1 MISVNW
7 NSEKS
12 LNDVPNFEY
21 DVHNFFFS
29 FDTWYIQQVYGMIW
43 NEKYSISKID
53 ALKRVERKFWVLQL
67 NALTRTEGKEP
78 HAEGKVPPA
87 EEKEPSTDEKKPAIS
102 NRTYVAFGEIT
113 DEEAATKCFDPG
125 EKFQLLY
132 FHPDDDSEQ
141 AMKAKVRKQ
150 WEGEVI
156 PQIPE
161 LDHAPGN
168 FTFLLRRPNNP
179 QYDDIPLNE
188 DISDDM
194 EPEFMFFIPDNSDL
208 SARRMIKAANIVAV
222 GEGPKYEDLRR
233 ILQGQLPIHG
243 KPFDFMGSATKE
255 AQTGINNIMD
265 TLNPV
270 QHDAMERIRKRDTF
284 AHILGPPG
292 SGKSY
297 FISKMVQMG
306 ALAGEKALITGPSN
320 PSVDNL
326 AATIDA
332 DAPHLG
338 KYGAI
343 RMHSVPFEDRAAA
356 NEARKHSRKAKPD
369 DVPEAS
375 DQEYNEEEDADHE
388 KRQLY
393 TELVRYALSLGGH
406 HKRLRPNFKSMS
418 LMARVLQRCGLD
430 GPDKPFDDKI
440 EVVARF
446 RKVFLEGPNGDYGE
460 TGYKKTFDNALEAI
474 QARAISDA
482 PAICCTMSMAADDFL
497 KQWFKPSYGVADEV
511 AFATELEML
520 IMLAHYSDSLRFYL
534 GVGYVKSSID
544 IVSIAD
550 MISGT
555 LINFEP

>member
-7 NSEKS
+7 NAEKS

-21 DVHNFFFS
+21 DVHNSFFS

-53 ALKRVERKFWVLQL
+53 ALTRVERKFWVLQL

-78 HAEGKVPPA
+78 
-87 EEKEPSTDEKKPAIS
+87 STDEKKPIIS

-113 DEEAATKCFDPG
+113 DEEAATKCFDPS
-125 EKFQLLY
+125 EKFKLMY
-132 FHPDDDSEQ
+132 FHPDDDSNL
-141 AMKAKVRKQ
+141 AKMANVRKQ

-179 QYDDIPLNE
+179 EYDDIPLNDE
-188 DISDDM
+188 ISDDM
-194 EPEFMFFIPDNSDL
+194 EHESMFFIPENSDL
-208 SARRMIKAANIVAV
+208 SARRMINAANIVAV
-222 GEGPKYEDLRR
+222 GEGDKYEDLRR

-243 KPFDFMGSATKE
+243 KPFDFMGSATKD
-255 AQTGINNIMD
+255 AQTGINDIMD
-265 TLNPV
+265 KLNAV
-270 QHDAMERIRKRDTF
+270 QRDAMERIRKRDTF

-297 FISKMVQMG
+297 LISKMVQMG
-306 ALAGEKALITGPSN
+306 ALASEKALVTGPSN

-332 DAPHLG
+332 DAPRLG

-343 RMHSVPFEDRAAA
+343 RIHSIPFEDRAAA
-356 NEARKHSRKAKPD
+356 NEARKHTRKEKPD

-388 KRQLY
+388 KRQ
-393 TELVRYALSLGGH
+393 GC
-406 HKRLRPNFKSMS
+406 
-418 LMARVLQRCGLD
+418 QRRDC
-430 GPDKPFDDKI
+430 
-440 EVVARF
+440 
-446 RKVFLEGPNGDYGE
+446 
-460 TGYKKTFDNALEAI
+460 
-474 QARAISDA
+474 
-482 PAICCTMSMAADDFL
+482 
-497 KQWFKPSYGVADEV
+497 
-511 AFATELEML
+511 
-520 IMLAHYSDSLRFYL
+520 
-534 GVGYVKSSID
+534 
-544 IVSIAD
+544 
-550 MISGT
+550 
-555 LINFEP
+555 